1 MIRFAEQR
9 DLPAI
14 YSLWETCFPDEGGFN
29 GYFFSHLYEPQHT
42 LLLMQENTLRAM
54 LQMLPYTL
62 SVNGELREITYIY
75 GVCTHP
81 SHRRRGYAAELLECS
96 FALDKEKNRA
106 ARYSFLQ
113 KNGCS
118 SFIVRLAMP
127 RHSISR
133 AAH

>member
-42 LLLMQENTLRAM
+42 LLLMQENTLCAM

-62 SVNGELREITYIY
+62 SVNG
-75 GVCTHP
+75 
-81 SHRRRGYAAELLECS
+81 
-96 FALDKEKNRA
+96 RA
-106 ARYSFLQ
+106 ARDHLYLWRMHASFPPPPRLCRRAS
-113 KNGCS
+113 GTLLCS
-118 SFIVRLAMP
+118 R
-127 RHSISR
+127 
-133 AAH
+133 

>member
-42 LLLMQENTLRAM
+42 LLLMQENTLCAM

-62 SVNGELREITYIY
+62 SVNGELREISYIY
-75 GVCTHP
+75 GILPTAAAVMPP
-81 SHRRRGYAAELLECS
+81 SFWNAPLLSIKRRTERL
-96 FALDKEKNRA
+96 
-106 ARYSFLQ
+106 RYSFLQ